1 MIIVT
6 HKAGRLG
13 NRLFHFSNFIV
24 NSLANDYKLIYPF
37 FDEYAKYFPYF
48 DDLALNKKNIFL
60 SFSRIKLLDKWTKL
74 LVKYFFHY
82 KLFIGRYNINLFFI
96 KLFSLYY
103 QDRNN
108 ISYDL
113 NGSQIINNR
122 HKILFLN
129 GWLFRD
135 TDNAAQYSPY
145 LKEVFRPREEY
156 LLKINNIIAT
166 CRKGGD
172 IVIGVH
178 IRRGDYRTYAD
189 GQYYLDDEVYL
200 NRMKINHHKNA

>member
-74 LVKYFFHY
+74 LVKYFFS
-82 KLFIGRYNINLFFI
+82 K
-96 KLFSLYY
+96 
-103 QDRNN
+103 
-108 ISYDL
+108 
-113 NGSQIINNR
+113 
-122 HKILFLN
+122 
-129 GWLFRD
+129 
-135 TDNAAQYSPY
+135 
-145 LKEVFRPREEY
+145 
-156 LLKINNIIAT
+156 
-166 CRKGGD
+166 
-172 IVIGVH
+172 
-178 IRRGDYRTYAD
+178 
-189 GQYYLDDEVYL
+189 
-200 NRMKINHHKNA
+200 